1 MQKNENMLHTQK
13 KKKNKKQPMGN
24 ILTDLKFWIQ

>member
-1 MQKNENMLHTQK
+1 MQKNENMLHTQ